1 MRSATWAVT
10 QVWPPSVVT
19 WTEVTGSAAQAA
31 AAGIW
36 AMCDEF
42 WMAEKDGY
50 ALTGVGEIASS
61 VAGAPF
67 WALWLD

>member
-1 MRSATWAVT
+1 MLLEVGYDHIRMLVLR
-10 QVWPPSVVT
+10 PP
-19 WTEVTGSAAQAA
+19 WTLPAAQAA

-50 ALTGVGEIASS
+50 ALTGVGEIASY